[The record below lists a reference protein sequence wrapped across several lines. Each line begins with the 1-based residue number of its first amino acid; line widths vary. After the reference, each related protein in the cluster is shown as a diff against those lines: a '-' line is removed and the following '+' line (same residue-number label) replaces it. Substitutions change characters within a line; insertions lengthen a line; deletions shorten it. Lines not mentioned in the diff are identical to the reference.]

1 MTELKKARRNLYEV
15 IETGKTEDILEAS
28 REMDKQ
34 VLRLMHRQIKQ
45 KK

>member
-1 MTELKKARRNLYEV
+1 MTNLKKARRNLYEV
-15 IETGKTEDILEAS
+15 IESGKREDILEAS

-34 VLRLMHRQIKQ
+34 VLRLMYRQIER